1 MRFSF
6 LTADVFT
13 DQPFGGNPLA
23 VFPDARHLPEARFQQ
38 VAREINYSE
47 TVFVLPADDPAH
59 TRRLRIFTP
68 GAEVPFAGHPT
79 VGTAVVLASIGEVP
93 LTGDETRIVFEE
105 GVGPVAVTIQSRQ
118 GKPIGAELSAAR
130 MPERGPQPPR
140 VAELAALLSLAP
152 KDLVTGDLV
161 TGEAA
166 AGDFVA
172 ETWTSG
178 VPFLVVPVRDREA
191 LGRAEL
197 EMTAWRE
204 LLADW
209 WAPSVYVVARSPEPL
224 ESGIEQPDWRV
235 RMFAPGLGVPE
246 DPATGAAATAFA
258 GYLGCRAPQAEGTLR
273 WLLEQG
279 IEMGRPSLL
288 RVEADK
294 RDGEVVAVR
303 VGGGAVLMAEGK
315 MEVGFVDS
323 VSRPPES
330 TSHERLTNPGQ

>member
-1 MRFSF
+1 MRFRF

-13 DQPFGGNPLA
+13 DQPFGGNALA
-23 VFPDARHLPEARFQQ
+23 VFPDARDLPEARFQQ

-47 TVFVLPADDPAH
+47 TVFVLPPADPAH

-79 VGTAVVLASIGEVP
+79 VGTAFVLASIGEVP
-93 LTGDETRIVFEE
+93 VTGDETRIVFEE
-105 GVGPVAVTIQSRQ
+105 GIGPVAVTIHSRE
-118 GKPIGAELSAAR
+118 GRPIGAELSAAR
-130 MPERGPQPPR
+130 MPERGPQPPDLD
-140 VAELAALLSLAP
+140 ELATLLSLAP
-152 KDLVTGDLV
+152 RDLVADDL
-161 TGEAA
+161 A
-166 AGDFVA
+166 A

-178 VPFLVVPVRDREA
+178 VPFLVIPVRDREA

-197 EMTAWRE
+197 DMTLWRR
-204 LLADW
+204 LLAEW

-224 ESGIEQPDWRV
+224 ESGFKRPDWRV

-258 GYLGCRAPQAEGTLR
+258 GYLGRRAPESDGTLR
-273 WLLEQG
+273 WVLEQG

-303 VGGGAVLMAEGK
+303 VGGGAVLMAEGE
-315 MEVGFVDS
+315 MEIQ
-323 VSRPPES
+323 P
-330 TSHERLTNPGQ
+330 